1 MAKNRTDT
9 GIAANV
15 TASHSES
22 TARHIPS
29 DESDGIA
36 KRIDELRG
44 DNSAASFAR
53 SCGFGESLLRK
64 YLAGAQ
70 PNTKN
75 LVSMANVGG
84 VTVDW
89 LATGRLPKT
98 RAEWRA
104 QQAPLP
110 TDPAAFDGRR
120 DILEAVLRVA
130 EHRIRNNLVD
140 QGVIEAGLGGAP
152 SWMDAARDYPDL
164 EQRLRSMIATL
175 EFIKA
180 AGIK

>member
-1 MAKNRTDT
+1 MAKTPTSTGKEANRT
-9 GIAANV
+9 
-15 TASHSES
+15 ASDSDGRQRPIPVSE
-22 TARHIPS
+22 TDALPERLQEVIG
-29 DESDGIA
+29 DESV
-36 KRIDELRG
+36 
-44 DNSAASFAR
+44 SSFAR
-53 SCGFGESLLRK
+53 RSCVPEANIRS
-64 YLAGAQ
+64 YLKGKSPAHDRLAA
-70 PNTKN
+70 
-75 LVSMANVGG
+75 LAWAGG
-84 VTVDW
+84 VTIDW